1 MTRQSTFFRE
11 RMYSGGFVLLYICVY
26 EGDSHAPALLI
37 CFVCA
42 SVYFRKELIQIIMCF
57 KKKMVAFIKENL
69 RLMSKELTWSKVMA
83 IVVGTAI
90 ASFGIY
96 NIHRQSGITEGGV
109 LGMILVLNH
118 WFGVSNSILTSLL
131 DLTCYALAFKYLG
144 GKFIRISIVST
155 FSMSAFFRLWEQ
167 FPPVLPNLSENPF
180 LASVLG
186 GIFVGIGVGIVVRQ
200 GGSSGGDDALALTIS
215 HLTKWRLSRTY
226 MFTDFTVLALSLT
239 YIPVHR
245 ILFSVMTTIISSNL
259 IDWIKELS
267 VAELP
272 FVGGL
277 VEAEK

>member
-1 MTRQSTFFRE
+1 MR
-11 RMYSGGFVLLYICVY
+11 
-26 EGDSHAPALLI
+26 
-37 CFVCA
+37 
-42 SVYFRKELIQIIMCF
+42 F
-57 KKKMVAFIKENL
+57 KSKVTGFIKANL
-69 RLMSKELTWSKVMA
+69 RLMSEELTWTKVAA
-83 IVVGTAI
+83 ILVGTAI

-118 WFGVSNSILTSLL
+118 WFGVSSSILTSLL
-131 DLTCYALAFKYLG
+131 DLTCYALALKYLG

-167 FPPVLPNLSENPF
+167 FPPLLPDLSGNPF
-180 LASVLG
+180 LAAVLG
-186 GIFVGIGVGIVVRQ
+186 GIFVGVGVGIVVRQ

-215 HLTKWRLSRTY
+215 HLTKWKLARTY
-226 MFTDFTVLALSLT
+226 MFTDFTVLALSLS
-239 YIPVHR
+239 YIPLHR

-259 IDWIKELS
+259 IDWVREVSI
-267 VAELP
+267 AQLP